1 MNIEVHV
8 NGTQEEYEFW
18 GTRRQTVVGEIVSL
32 KRNVQVLMSSTC
44 ECNFI

>member
-8 NGTQEEYEFW
+8 IGTREGYELW
-18 GTRRQTVVGEIVSL
+18 GTRGQTVVGEIVSL
-32 KRNVQVLMSSTC
+32 KNVQVLMPSTC